1 MSTLELRHLSKRFP
15 TGDWAVRDVDLEVGD
30 GELFVIVGP
39 SGCGK
44 STLLRMIA
52 GLEDVTT
59 GDVLLDHA
67 SLERVE
73 PHERNIAMAFQQ
85 YALYP
90 HLTVAGN
97 IGFPMRLAHLQ
108 RAVVERRIQEVA
120 AALQLDDVLDRRPS
134 TLSGGQQ
141 QRVAMGRAIVR
152 DPRLL
157 LMDEPM
163 SNLDAQLRRQT
174 RLVIMRLHRRL
185 GLTTLYVTHDQDEAM
200 AMGHRVAVMRDG
212 AFVQCDVPIEVYDH
226 PRDVFVAQFVGAP
239 PMNLVEASVF
249 ESDGGGYA
257 LRVGQQE
264 VPLAERVV
272 ARRPYIRDLVGRAVA
287 LGFRADG
294 CARRTDGPL
303 LGSVVSSEV
312 VDLRKLVR
320 VELDAHGVVVTA
332 QCAAVDPARRTSIV
346 VALDPATPINRW
358 EPFRFDV
365 DVERIHLFD
374 LPTGRALALV

>member
-1 MSTLELRHLSKRFP
+1 MSTLELRNLSKRFP
-15 TGDWAVRDVDLEVGD
+15 TGNWAVRDVDLEVGE

-67 SLERVE
+67 SLDHVE
-73 PHERNIAMAFQQ
+73 PRERNIAMAFQQ

-90 HLTVAGN
+90 HLTVADN
-97 IGFPMRLAHLQ
+97 IAFPMRLAHLH
-108 RAVVERRIQEVA
+108 RAVVARRVQEVA

-134 TLSGGQQ
+134 TLSGGQR

-163 SNLDAQLRRQT
+163 SNLDAPLRRQT
-174 RLVIMRLHRRL
+174 RVVIMRLQRRL

-200 AMGHRVAVMRDG
+200 AMGDRVAVMRHG
-212 AFVQCDVPIEVYDH
+212 SIVQCDVPIEVYEH
-226 PRDVFVAQFVGAP
+226 PHDVFVAQFMGTP
-239 PMNLVEASVF
+239 PMNLVDGSVVEA
-249 ESDGGGYA
+249 DDGGYA
-257 LRVGQQE
+257 LRVGKQE
-264 VPLAERVV
+264 VPLADRDV
-272 ARRPYIRDLVGRAVA
+272 ARLQGIRDHVGRAVV
-287 LGFRADG
+287 LGFRADA
-294 CARRTDGPL
+294 CEHRSDGRL

-312 VDLRKLVR
+312 VDLRKFVR
-320 VELDAHGVVVTA
+320 IELDARDVSVTA
-332 QCAAVDPARRTSIV
+332 HGATVDPERRASIV
-346 VALDPATPINRW
+346 VALDPSTPVNRW
-358 EPFRFDV
+358 EPFRFSIDL
-365 DVERIHLFD
+365 ERIHLFD
-374 LPTGRALALV
+374 LATGRALV